1 MINEKQYSKIM
12 KLGVGLT
19 LLAALSAFA
28 VRAAEAQVVTPPPAS
43 STGQPQPVGPQR
55 LSLGE
60 AARMAAA
67 QSASVEGAGYRVQEA
82 QARVKEARAATLPQV
97 SFAPNWSSHTIN
109 SASFG
114 FSFPTP
120 AGEKPLLDPKG
131 QIIGPVKQWD
141 FRGSVSQSIYD
152 PATQERV
159 RAARANVTAASADV
173 RTVAEDAATNAA
185 AAYVRAQRADATVQA
200 RVADSVLA
208 RELLGIAQDQLE
220 AGVGVGLDVTR
231 AQSQV
236 AAARAQLIA
245 ARNDRNRARL
255 DLLRALNL
263 PLDTPVELTDS
274 LSTMQSEGATVDV
287 AVAAALRER
296 PEMRTLDAQLAAAQQ
311 QAAAIRA
318 TRLPTVS
325 AFANDGPNG
334 FIDNLLNTYTYG
346 VQLSVPVFEGGRR
359 SAQTQEQ
366 QAVAN
371 GIEVRRR
378 DLRQQIES
386 DVRTALLD
394 LSSAREQV
402 DAARERE
409 RLAELEVQQA
419 RDRFRAGVAGN
430 ADVATASQTLNTART
445 AVIDALTQYQAARVS
460 LARAEGNVTQ
470 LR

>member
-1 MINEKQYSKIM
+1 MIRNDIPGIIR
-12 KLGVGLT
+12 LGAGLT

-28 VRAAEAQVVTPPPAS
+28 VRAAQAQVVTP
-43 STGQPQPVGPQR
+43 GQPQTAGPQR

-60 AARMAAA
+60 AARLAAA
-67 QSASVEGAGYRVQEA
+67 QSATVEGAGYRVQEA
-82 QARVKEARAATLPQV
+82 QARVNEARAGTLPQV
-97 SFAPNWSSHTIN
+97 SFSPNWSSHTIN

-114 FSFPTP
+114 FNFPAP

-131 QIIGPVKQWD
+131 QIIGPVRQWD
-141 FRGSVSQSIYD
+141 FRGAASQSIYD
-152 PATQERV
+152 PAMQERV
-159 RAARANVTAASADV
+159 RAARANVTAAGADV
-173 RTVAEDAATNAA
+173 VTAAEQAATTAA
-185 AAYVRAQRADATVQA
+185 VAYVRVQRTDATIQA

-208 RELLGIAQDQLE
+208 KDLLGIAQDQLE

-231 AQSQV
+231 AQSQA

-245 ARNDRNRARL
+245 ARNDRNRTRL

-263 PLDTPVELTDS
+263 PLDTPLELTDS
-274 LSTMQSEGATVDV
+274 LATTPEDAGTVEA
-287 AVAAALRER
+287 AVAAAIRER
-296 PEMRTLDAQLAAAQQ
+296 PEMRAADAQLAAAQQ
-311 QAAAIRA
+311 QANAIRA
-318 TRLPTVS
+318 TRLPTVN
-325 AFANDGPNG
+325 AFANDGPTG

-366 QAVAN
+366 EAVVR
-371 GIEVRRR
+371 GIEVQRR
-378 DLRQQIES
+378 DLRQQIEA
-386 DVRTALLD
+386 DVRGAMLD
-394 LSSAREQV
+394 LASAREEV

-409 RLAELEVQQA
+409 RLAEQEVQQA

-430 ADVATASQTLNTART
+430 ADVATASLTLNNART

-460 LARAEGNVTQ
+460 LAHAEGNVTR

>member
-1 MINEKQYSKIM
+1 VTSIL
-12 KLGVGLT
+12 KLGAALT

-28 VRAAEAQVVTPPPAS
+28 VRAAQAQVVTPPPTSPA
-43 STGQPQPVGPQR
+43 GQPQAPGTQR
-55 LSLGE
+55 LSLGQ

-67 QSASVEGAGYRVQEA
+67 QSATVEGAGYRVQEA
-82 QARVKEARAATLPQV
+82 QARVKEARAGTLPQV
-97 SFAPNWSSHTIN
+97 SFSPTWTSHTIN

-114 FSFPTP
+114 FNFPAP

-131 QIIGPVKQWD
+131 QVIGPVKQWD
-141 FRGSVSQSIYD
+141 FRGAVSQSLYD

-159 RAARANVTAASADV
+159 RAARAGVTAATADV
-173 RTVAEDAATNAA
+173 ATVAEDAATTAA
-185 AAYVRAQRADATVQA
+185 AAYVRAQRGEATVQA
-200 RVADSVLA
+200 RIADSVLA
-208 RELLGIAQDQLE
+208 NELLGIAQDQLE

-231 AQSQV
+231 AQSQL
-236 AAARAQLIA
+236 AGARAQLIA

-263 PLDTPVELTDS
+263 PLDTPLELTDS
-274 LSTMQSEGATVDV
+274 LAAMQQDAATVDA
-287 AVAAALRER
+287 AVAAAIQER
-296 PEMRTLDAQLAAAQQ
+296 PEMRVADAQLAAAQQ

-334 FIDNLLNTYTYG
+334 FVDNLLNTYTYG

-366 QAVAN
+366 EAVAH

-378 DLRQQIES
+378 DLRQQIEA

-394 LSSAREQV
+394 LGSAREQV
-402 DAARERE
+402 DAARDRE
-409 RLAELEVQQA
+409 RLAEQEVQQA

-430 ADVATASQTLNTART
+430 ADVVTASQTLNNART

>member
-1 MINEKQYSKIM
+1 MINCEFVPRII
-12 KLGVGLT
+12 KLGAGLT

-28 VRAAEAQVVTPPPAS
+28 VRAAEAQVVTPPS
-43 STGQPQPVGPQR
+43 STMPGQPQAGAPQR
-55 LSLGE
+55 LSLGQ
-60 AARMAAA
+60 AARLAAA
-67 QSASVEGAGYRVQEA
+67 QSANVEGAGYRVQEA

-97 SFAPNWSSHTIN
+97 SFSPNWSSHTIN

-114 FSFPTP
+114 FNFPAP
-120 AGEKPLLDPKG
+120 AGEKPLLDPAG

-141 FRGSVSQSIYD
+141 FRGAASQSIYD
-152 PATQERV
+152 PATQQRV
-159 RAARANVTAASADV
+159 RAARANVTAATADV
-173 RTVAEDAATNAA
+173 ATVAEDAATTAA
-185 AAYVRAQRADATVQA
+185 AAYVRAQRSEATVQA
-200 RVADSVLA
+200 RIADSVLA
-208 RELLGIAQDQLE
+208 KDLLGIAQDQLE

-231 AQSQV
+231 AQSQL

-245 ARNDRNRARL
+245 ARNDRNRTRL
-255 DLLRALNL
+255 ELLRALNL
-263 PLDTPVELTDS
+263 PLDTPIELTDS
-274 LSTMQSEGATVDV
+274 LTTTTESVATVDA

-296 PEMRTLDAQLAAAQQ
+296 PEVRVLDAQLAASQQ

-346 VQLSVPVFEGGRR
+346 VQLSVPIFEGGRR

-366 QAVAN
+366 EAVAR
-371 GIEVRRR
+371 GIEVQRR
-378 DLRQQIES
+378 DLHQQIEA
-386 DVRTALLD
+386 DVRNALLD

-402 DAARERE
+402 DAARERQ
-409 RLAELEVQQA
+409 RLAEQEVEQA

-445 AVIDALTQYQAARVS
+445 AVIDALSQYQAARVS

>member
-1 MINEKQYSKIM
+1 M
-12 KLGVGLT
+12 KLGAGLT

-28 VRAAEAQVVTPPPAS
+28 VREAQAQVVTPPPAS
-43 STGQPQPVGPQR
+43 APGQQPQAVGPQR
-55 LSLGE
+55 LSLGQ

-67 QSASVEGAGYRVQEA
+67 QSATVEGAGYRVQEA
-82 QARVKEARAATLPQV
+82 QARVNEARASRLPQV
-97 SFAPNWSSHTIN
+97 SFSPNWSSHTIN

-114 FSFPTP
+114 FNFPAP

-131 QIIGPVKQWD
+131 QVIGPVKQWD
-141 FRGSVSQSIYD
+141 FRGSVSQSLYD
-152 PATQERV
+152 PASQERV

-173 RTVAEDAATNAA
+173 RTIAEDAATNAA
-185 AAYVRAQRADATVQA
+185 AAYVRAQRSDATVQA
-200 RVADSVLA
+200 RIADSVLA

-231 AQSQV
+231 AQSQS

-245 ARNDRNRARL
+245 ARNERNRSRL

-263 PLDTPVELTDS
+263 PLDTPLELTDS
-274 LSTMQSEGATVDV
+274 LSSMPQDVATVDA

-296 PEMRTLDAQLAAAQQ
+296 PEMRAAEAQLAAAQQ
-311 QAAAIRA
+311 QASAIRA

-346 VQLSVPVFEGGRR
+346 VQLSVPIFEGGRR
-359 SAQTQEQ
+359 NAQTQEQ
-366 QAVAN
+366 EAVARE
-371 GIEVRRR
+371 IDVRRR
-378 DLRQQIES
+378 DLRQQIEA
-386 DVRTALLD
+386 DVRGALLD
-394 LSSAREQV
+394 LASAREQV

-430 ADVATASQTLNTART
+430 ADVATASQTLNNART

>member
-1 MINEKQYSKIM
+1 MLNCEYVPRMI
-12 KLGVGLT
+12 KLGAALT

-28 VRAAEAQVVTPPPAS
+28 VRTAEAQVIPPS
-43 STGQPQPVGPQR
+43 SSAPVQPQAGTPQR
-55 LSLGE
+55 LSLGQ
-60 AARMAAA
+60 AARLAAA
-67 QSASVEGAGYRVQEA
+67 QSANVEGAGYRVQEA

-114 FSFPTP
+114 FNFPTAP
-120 AGEKPLLDPKG
+120 GEKPLLDPAG
-131 QIIGPVKQWD
+131 QVIGPVKQFD
-141 FRGSVSQSIYD
+141 FRGSASQSIYD
-152 PATQERV
+152 PATQQRV

-173 RTVAEDAATNAA
+173 ATVAEEAATNAA
-185 AAYVRAQRADATVQA
+185 AAYVRAQRGEATVQA
-200 RVADSVLA
+200 RIADSVLA
-208 RELLGIAQDQLE
+208 RDLLGIAQDQLE

-245 ARNDRNRARL
+245 ARNDRNRTRL

-263 PLDTPVELTDS
+263 PLDTPIELTDS
-274 LSTMQSEGATVDV
+274 LATTPEDVATVE
-287 AVAAALRER
+287 ATVAAALRER
-296 PEMRTLDAQLAAAQQ
+296 PEVRVLDAQLAASQQ

-318 TRLPTVS
+318 TRLPTVN

-346 VQLSVPVFEGGRR
+346 LQVSVPVFEGGRR

-366 QAVAN
+366 EAVAR
-371 GIEVRRR
+371 GIEVQRR
-378 DLRQQIES
+378 DLRQQIEA
-386 DVRTALLD
+386 DVRNALLD
-394 LSSAREQV
+394 LSSAREEV
-402 DAARERE
+402 DAARERQ
-409 RLAELEVQQA
+409 RLAEQEVQQA
-419 RDRFRAGVAGN
+419 RERFRAGVAGN
-430 ADVATASQTLNTART
+430 ADVATASQTLNNART
-445 AVIDALTQYQAARVS
+445 AVIDALSQYQAARVS

>member
-1 MINEKQYSKIM
+1 MMNRNYFPEIVRI
-12 KLGVGLT
+12 GAAVT
-19 LLAALSAFA
+19 LLVALSAFFA
-28 VRAAEAQVVTPPPAS
+28 RAAGAQVTTPGQAPAA
-43 STGQPQPVGPQR
+43 GPQR

-60 AARMAAA
+60 AARLAAA
-67 QSASVEGAGYRVQEA
+67 QSASVEGAGLRVQQA
-82 QARVKEARAATLPQV
+82 RARVKEERAGTLPQLH
-97 SFAPNWSSHTIN
+97 FTPNWSSHTIN

-114 FSFPTP
+114 FNFPAP

-131 QIIGPVKQWD
+131 QVIGPVKQWD
-141 FRGSVSQSIYD
+141 FRGSVSQSLYD
-152 PATQERV
+152 PATRERV
-159 RAARANVTAASADV
+159 RTARANVNAASADV
-173 RTVAEDAATNAA
+173 VTAAEDAATTAA
-185 AAYVRAQRADATVQA
+185 AAYVRVQRTDATVEA

-208 RELLGIAQDQLE
+208 ADLLAIAQDQLE

-231 AQSQV
+231 AQSQL
-236 AAARAQLIA
+236 AGARAQLIA
-245 ARNDRNRARL
+245 ARNERNRTRL

-263 PLDTPVELTDS
+263 PLDTPIELTDS
-274 LSTMQSEGATVDV
+274 LGTMPGDAGTVES

-296 PEMRTLDAQLAAAQQ
+296 PEVRVADAQLAAAQQ
-311 QAAAIRA
+311 QAQAIKA

-346 VQLSVPVFEGGRR
+346 VQLSVPLFEGGRR

-366 QAVAN
+366 QAVVQE
-371 GIEVRRR
+371 IEVRRR
-378 DLRQQIES
+378 DLRQQIEA
-386 DVRTALLD
+386 DVRGAMLD
-394 LSSAREQV
+394 LASAREQV
-402 DAARERE
+402 DAARDRQ
-409 RLAELEVQQA
+409 RLAELEVEQA

-430 ADVATASQTLNTART
+430 ADVATASQTLNNART